1 MLKRTI
7 IYIFASIS
15 FLNLIN
21 FPSIYAADKPAVWLK
36 VTADGVPGTAR

>member
-7 IYIFASIS
+7 IFMFTAIS

-21 FPSIYAADKPAVWLK
+21 FPSIYAEDKPAVWLK
-36 VTADGVPGTAR
+36 VTAEGVPGTAR

>member
-1 MLKRTI
+1 MIKRTI
-7 IYIFASIS
+7 IYIFAVIS

-21 FPSIYAADKPAVWLK
+21 FSSVYAEDKPAVWLK